1 MDNRTSS
8 ERPRMITA
16 VFHDRESAD
25 RAYRAITDRGYDRD
39 DVNMVMSDET
49 RKTHFATPSV
59 DGPESKTLEGAGA
72 GAGIGGTIGAV
83 AGAIAAIGTSLVI
96 PGLGLVVAGPVAAAL
111 AGAGAGG
118 LTGGLVG
125 ALVGSGIPE
134 DRAKAYESDVKEG
147 GIVMGVTPRSEEDA
161 RFIESEWRNYGDRL
175 YS

>member
-1 MDNRTSS
+1 MDNRSSS

-49 RKTHFATPSV
+49 RSKHFTTA
-59 DGPESKTLEGAGA
+59 DGEPDNKALEGAGA
-72 GAGIGGTIGAV
+72 GAGIGGTIGAI

-111 AGAGAGG
+111 AGAGAGSM
-118 LTGGLVG
+118 TGGLVG

-134 DRAKAYESDVKEG
+134 DRAKVYEDNVKKG
-147 GIVMGVTPRSEEDA
+147 GIVMGVTPRNEDDA
-161 RFIESEWRNYGDRL
+161 RFIESEWRNYGDHL
-175 YS
+175 YR

>member
-1 MDNRTSS
+1 MDNRTGS
-8 ERPRMITA
+8 ERPGMITA
-16 VFHDRESAD
+16 VFHDRASAE

-49 RKTHFATPSV
+49 RKQFATTEGEH
-59 DGPESKTLEGAGA
+59 DSKALEGAGA

-118 LTGGLVG
+118 ITGGLVG

-134 DRAKAYESDVKEG
+134 DRAKVYETDVKEG
-147 GIVMGVTPRSEEDA
+147 GIVMGVTPRSEDDA
-161 RFIESEWRNYGDRL
+161 RYIENEWRNYGDHL
-175 YS
+175 YR